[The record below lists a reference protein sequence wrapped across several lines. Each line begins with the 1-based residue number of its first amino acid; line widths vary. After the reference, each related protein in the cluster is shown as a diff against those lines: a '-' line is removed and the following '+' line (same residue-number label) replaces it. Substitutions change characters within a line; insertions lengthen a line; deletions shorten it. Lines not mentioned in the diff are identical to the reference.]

1 METIWNRIEI
11 WLVANAPEIL
21 NNLQPGATD
30 EAIKQAEIFLGIELP
45 EDVKASYRLHNGQDG
60 YNGLM
65 DGWELLSLE
74 RMMDE
79 WKIWKELLD
88 SGDFDDSKSDPD
100 SPIQADWWNAKWIP
114 LTSNGCGDHH
124 CLDLDPAPGG
134 NVGQIITMWHD
145 WERREIVASRFQ
157 NWLEQLAADL
167 ESGKYIFSKED
178 GGLVEVNE

>member
-1 METIWNRIEI
+1 METIWNRIET

-79 WKIWKELLD
+79 
-88 SGDFDDSKSDPD
+88 
-100 SPIQADWWNAKWIP
+100 
-114 LTSNGCGDHH
+114 
-124 CLDLDPAPGG
+124 
-134 NVGQIITMWHD
+134 
-145 WERREIVASRFQ
+145 
-157 NWLEQLAADL
+157 
-167 ESGKYIFSKED
+167 
-178 GGLVEVNE
+178 